1 MTLRSKAVKLIVK
14 AITAALFFLTT
25 IIGVT
30 FINRS
35 TLPYNAE
42 GRYFDPETNIVYHQQ
57 SIGVYGFVTVVLLVS
72 TVISGYAAFKSRR
85 GSAVNR

>member
-1 MTLRSKAVKLIVK
+1 MTFRSKAVKIIVK
-14 AITAALFFLTT
+14 AVTAALFFLTT
-25 IIGVT
+25 IVGVT

-42 GRYFDPETNIVYHQQ
+42 GRYLDPETNIVYHEQ
-57 SIGVYGFVTVVLLVS
+57 SIEGYGFVTVVLLVA

-85 GSAVNR
+85 GRTVDR